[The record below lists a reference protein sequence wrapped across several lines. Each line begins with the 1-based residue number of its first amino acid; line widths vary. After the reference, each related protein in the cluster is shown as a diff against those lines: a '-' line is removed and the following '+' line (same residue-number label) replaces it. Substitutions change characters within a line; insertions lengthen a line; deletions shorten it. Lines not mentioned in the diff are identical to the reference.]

1 MSQETPLTVLEFE
14 RYIQLQKK
22 PRIYQDL
29 TPAESVEYDLLA
41 KRAKIKVPQ
50 PPVLPP
56 TIIIPKTHA
65 EDYIVAVG
73 GGGPVA

>member
-1 MSQETPLTVLEFE
+1 MSQETPLTVTEFE
-14 RYIQLQKK
+14 RFIELQKK
-22 PRIYQDL
+22 PRIHQDL
-29 TPAESVEYDLLA
+29 TPAESVEFDLLA
-41 KRAKIKVPQ
+41 KRGKIKIPQ

>member
-1 MSQETPLTVLEFE
+1 MSQETHLSDTEFARFIE
-14 RYIQLQKK
+14 LQKK

-29 TPAESVEYDLLA
+29 TTAESAEYETLA

-56 TIIIPKTHA
+56 TITIPKTHA

>member
-1 MSQETPLTVLEFE
+1 MSQATPLTVAEFE
-14 RYIQLQKK
+14 RYVSLLKK

-29 TPAESVEYDLLA
+29 TPQESVEFDLLA
-41 KRAKIKVPQ
+41 KRAKIKIPQ

-73 GGGPVA
+73 GRGPIA

>member
-1 MSQETPLTVLEFE
+1 MSQEAPLTVAEFE
-14 RYIQLQKK
+14 RFIELQKK

-29 TPAESVEYDLLA
+29 TTAEGAEYDLLA
-41 KRAKIKVPQ
+41 KRAKVKVPQ

>member
-1 MSQETPLTVLEFE
+1 MSLLTPLTAAEFE
-14 RYIQLQKK
+14 RYIALLKK

-29 TPAESVEYDLLA
+29 TPAESDEYDLLA

>member
-1 MSQETPLTVLEFE
+1 MSQETHLSDTEFARLIE
-14 RYIQLQKK
+14 LQKK

-29 TPAESVEYDLLA
+29 TTAESAEYETLA
-41 KRAKIKVPQ
+41 RRAKIKVPQ

>member
-1 MSQETPLTVLEFE
+1 MSQEIHLSDTEFARFIE
-14 RYIQLQKK
+14 LQKK
-22 PRIYQDL
+22 PRIHQDL
-29 TPAESVEYDLLA
+29 TPTERAEYDTLA
-41 KRAKIKVPQ
+41 RRSKIRVPQ

>member
-1 MSQETPLTVLEFE
+1 MSQQAHLSDAEFARFIE
-14 RYIQLQKK
+14 LQKK
-22 PRIYQDL
+22 PRIHQEL
-29 TPAESVEYDLLA
+29 TPAERVEYDALA
-41 KRAKIKVPQ
+41 SRAKIKVPQ

>member
-1 MSQETPLTVLEFE
+1 MSQETPLTVAEFE
-14 RYIQLQKK
+14 RFIELQKK

-29 TPAESVEYDLLA
+29 TASESAEYDLLA
-41 KRAKIKVPQ
+41 KRAKIKIPQ

-73 GGGPVA
+73 GGGPVV

>member
-1 MSQETPLTVLEFE
+1 MSQETNLSDAEFARFIE
-14 RYIQLQKK
+14 LQKK

-29 TPAESVEYDLLA
+29 TTAESAEYETLA
-41 KRAKIKVPQ
+41 RRAKIKVPQ

-56 TIIIPKTHA
+56 TIIIPKTHT

>member
-1 MSQETPLTVLEFE
+1 MSQETHLSVAEFE
-14 RYIQLQKK
+14 RFVELQKK
-22 PRIYQDL
+22 PRIHQDL
-29 TPAESVEYDLLA
+29 TPAERAEYDTLA
-41 KRAKIKVPQ
+41 RRSKIRVPQ

-56 TIIIPKTHA
+56 TIIIPKTHV